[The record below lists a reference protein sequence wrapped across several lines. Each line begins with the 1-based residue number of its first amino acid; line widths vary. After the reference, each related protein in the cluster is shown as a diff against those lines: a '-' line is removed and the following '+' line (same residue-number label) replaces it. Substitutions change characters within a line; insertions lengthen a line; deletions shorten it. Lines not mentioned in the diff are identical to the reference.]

1 MNKVYSIRSQ
11 LLKWLLLPM
20 LLLLLLD
27 SSVLYHYANK
37 LMQDSLDSELIS
49 TADEIGEFL
58 EANGKNKIIDLDEN
72 AKKDLLK
79 NSTDKTFYN
88 VLDASGNVLIGEA
101 KLKPINA
108 KHSLL
113 SKTKPKFYY
122 SELNKQ
128 KIRVVL
134 VPAKVLIA
142 GEELNLFIQVAETL
156 NKRAQ
161 LRGKILGWILVP
173 QIILIIT
180 AGLLLWVGIKKSL
193 NPLLAIDN
201 ELAQRTAQDLKPI
214 QLNSV
219 PIEVSKL
226 VSSLNGL
233 IDKLNQAM
241 HSQNRF
247 IADAAHQLR
256 TPLAGIRAQIELS
269 NKTQKVPEIRDR
281 LSKVSLSTERL
292 IHLVNQLLVLAKNQP
307 EAAHLVNF
315 KEIDLVDFVKNII
328 LDFESHA
335 DNKNIELSYL
345 GLDEKIMIVGEAA
358 RLHDLIYNLI
368 DNAIRYTP
376 SAGKVFAGVTI
387 EGNHACLVVQDNGVG
402 IEESEQEDVFK
413 RFYRGKESLEF
424 GTGLGLAIVKEI
436 ANLHDAT
443 IKIQSYAVSEA
454 KSSGIVGTKITV
466 VFPSYSE

>member
-58 EANGKNKIIDLDEN
+58 QANGQNKIADLDEN
-72 AKKDLLK
+72 AKQDLLK
-79 NSTDKTFYN
+79 NPTDKTFYN
-88 VLDASGNVLIGEA
+88 VLDVSGNVLIGEA

-113 SKTKPKFYY
+113 TITKPKFYY

-128 KIRVVL
+128 KVRVVL
-134 VPAKVLIA
+134 VPTKVLIA

-156 NKRAQ
+156 NNRTQ
-161 LRGKILGWILVP
+161 LQEKILAWILVP
-173 QIILIIT
+173 QIILII
-180 AGLLLWVGIKKSL
+180 AASLLLWVGIKESL
-193 NPLLAIDN
+193 KPLLMIDHD
-201 ELAQRTAQDLKPI
+201 LALRTAQDFKPI
-214 QLNSV
+214 SLNNI
-219 PIEVSKL
+219 PTEVSEL

-233 IDKLNQAM
+233 IFKLNQSM
-241 HSQNRF
+241 NTQNRF

-269 NKTQKVPEIRDR
+269 DKTQKVPEIRDR
-281 LSKVSLSTERL
+281 LSKISLSTERL

-307 EAAHLVNF
+307 EAAQLVKF
-315 KEIDLVDFVKNII
+315 KDVNLVDLVKHII
-328 LDFESHA
+328 LDFESQA
-335 DNKNIELSYL
+335 DDKSIDLNYV
-345 GLDEKIMIVGEAA
+345 GLEEKTIIKGEAS

-376 SAGKVFAGVTI
+376 IDGKVTAGVLI
-387 EGNHACLVVQDNGVG
+387 EDGHVCLVMQDNGIGVAENE
-402 IEESEQEDVFK
+402 IEDIFK
-413 RFYRGKESLEF
+413 RFYRGKQSEEF
-424 GTGLGLAIVKEI
+424 GTGLGLAIVEEI
-436 ANLHDAT
+436 ASLHDAT
-443 IKIQSYAVSEA
+443 INIQSCTTSEA
-454 KSSGIVGTKITV
+454 KNGGIAGTKMIV
-466 VFPSYSE
+466 SFPQIKL